1 MTSSGVARTVLNL
14 ESLYD
19 MPESLVAE
27 SFFAELR
34 PRLFA
39 IAYRR
44 VGDVGEAEDIVQET
58 WIRWQNC
65 DRSTVRDPRAF
76 LAATTARL
84 SSNAAQSAR
93 ARHETYI
100 HTWLPEPADA
110 TADPV
115 LAAERGDAIEFA
127 VRLTLEKLSPSQRAS
142 YVLRHA
148 FDYPYVRIAEIIQQT
163 QASVRQH
170 VSRARKRLAGRNR
183 VAISVRKHRQLLDAF
198 VAGAQDG
205 NLVALEQVLAADVIK
220 EGQRCG
226 PTRTDAN
233 LIRNASARSL
243 AALGPVTGV
252 HEQRDRSQAK
262 AGARSAHAC
271 QRSSPRRPGL

>member
-1 MTSSGVARTVLNL
+1 VHSPER
-14 ESLYD
+14 LYD
-19 MPESLVAE
+19 APESSTAE

-39 IAYRR
+39 IAYRG

-100 HTWLPEPADA
+100 HTWLPEPADSA
-110 TADPV
+110 ADPV
-115 LAAERGDAIEFA
+115 VAAERSDAIEFA

-148 FDYPYVRIAEIIQQT
+148 FDYPYARIAEIIQQS

-170 VSRARKRLAGRNR
+170 VSRARRRLTSRNR

-205 NLVALEQVLAADVIK
+205 NLVALEQLLAADVVQ
-220 EGQRCG
+220 GGHRRG
-226 PTRTDAN
+226 P
-233 LIRNASARSL
+233 IRNDPNLMRNAPARSL
-243 AALGPVTGV
+243 P
-252 HEQRDRSQAK
+252 
-262 AGARSAHAC
+262 AHAG
-271 QRSSPRRPGL
+271 R